1 MTQGKDHIAHAEL
14 EHALRAF
21 NSALALCP
29 PVADFP
35 NATSYRHQ
43 VLGMLGY
50 TNRLFWRYEQ
60 AKDILEEALAEMGSS
75 LERVS
80 ISGELSIVYRHMDRF
95 EDAKRTFEI
104 QYETAKQLKF
114 YWAMCRSVGNMG
126 VVNCQLSLL
135 KGHDETLLKLA
146 IAQLTER
153 VQIARQIKE
162 LDVTSCG
169 DPSRNARRCKQV
181 TAWEIIGLA
190 RLSLCYTANG
200 NIREAIATAL
210 EGLNLANAHSLGDP
224 TVLALSRFFYGRALM
239 RDGQLGQALE
249 QFNQREACL
258 SAIALCKE
266 PSEENRQY
274 LRELVE
280 AGVDM
285 DLVDRQGYT
294 ALDYAVFAGD
304 AVAEEIVL
312 EGLGRGLDRAAEDK
326 LMERRAEARLRE
338 GYRELFQ
345 KKLRPVLLSGR
356 ANRLRILR
364 FTYAGEL
371 AEDENKNRMFDGFK
385 FMSYSDFC
393 LCGKLPRSSDGLVQ
407 RCLAESLKTHTDI
420 AAKFVIFFLYRWIN
434 HAQEG
439 TSPDDGKNTQYRR
452 MIQATEEF
460 LSLHA
465 YVDRERLG
473 MECVYQEK
481 DVFIYLAK
489 SMYISSKNRCVY
501 R

>member
-1 MTQGKDHIAHAEL
+1 MADFALSWEIFMTQGKQHIAHAEL
-14 EHALRAF
+14 EYALRAF

-29 PVADFP
+29 SVEDSP

-50 TNRLFWRYEQ
+50 TNRLFGRYEQ
-60 AKDILEEALAEMGSS
+60 AKDILEGALSEMGPS

-80 ISGELSIVYRHMDRF
+80 TSGELGIVYRHMDRF

-114 YWAMCRSVGNMG
+114 ERAMCRAVGNMG
-126 VVNCQLSLL
+126 MVNYQLSLM
-135 KGHDETLLKLA
+135 KGHDEALLKLA

-153 VQIARQIKE
+153 VQIARRIKE
-162 LDVTSCG
+162 HDDTSSCA
-169 DPSRNARRCKQV
+169 DPSTRTRRWKQV
-181 TAWEIIGLA
+181 AAWETIGLA
-190 RLSLCYTANG
+190 RLSLCCTANG

-210 EGLNLANAHSLGDP
+210 EGLNLANSYSLGDS

-239 RDGQLGQALE
+239 RDGQLRQALE
-249 QFNQREACL
+249 QFNQHEAC
-258 SAIALCKE
+258 SPAIALCKE

-274 LRELVE
+274 LQELAE
-280 AGVDM
+280 AGADM
-285 DLVDRQGYT
+285 DLIDEQGYT

-312 EGLGRGLDRAAEDK
+312 EGLRRGLYRAAENK
-326 LMERRAEARLRE
+326 LIERRAEARLRK

-345 KKLRPVLLSGR
+345 EKLRPVLLGGR
-356 ANRLRILR
+356 GGDRLRILR
-364 FTYAGEL
+364 VVYADAL
-371 AEDENKNRMFDGFK
+371 AEDESKNRMFDGFK

-407 RCLAESLKTHTDI
+407 RCMAESLTTHPDI
-420 AAKFVIFFLYRWIN
+420 AAEFVIFFSYRWIN
-434 HAQEG
+434 HDQGA
-439 TSPDDGKNTQYRR
+439 TSPDDDKNTQYRR

-460 LSLHA
+460 LGLHP

-473 MECVYQEK
+473 IWMVGPK
-481 DVFIYLAK
+481 L
-489 SMYISSKNRCVY
+489 R
-501 R
+501 